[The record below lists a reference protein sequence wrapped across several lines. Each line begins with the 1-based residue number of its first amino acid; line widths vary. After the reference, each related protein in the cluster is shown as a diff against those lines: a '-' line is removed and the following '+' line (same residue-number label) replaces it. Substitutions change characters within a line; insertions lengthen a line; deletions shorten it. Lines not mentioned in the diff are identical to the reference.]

1 MSGSNCYLDLLQAV
15 NGTIS
20 VGQSQQLADAN
31 AAVFEVQTEDGL
43 YNSWKTASGKTLSQ
57 LAHAVSAAS
66 SKSKAKHQTNY
77 QYAQTV
83 QQQQTQQADAGVQA
97 EQNQTNTDAS
107 NNQQKAMLVSAC
119 NGLLQAIAN
128 AKIS

>member
-83 QQQQTQQADAGVQA
+83 QQQH
-97 EQNQTNTDAS
+97 QTNTDAS